1 MSDLIPFKFE
11 GAAIRVVQFEGD
23 PWFVGKDVAVPL
35 GYANPSQALGD
46 HCKSLKRLDSIKTIV
61 SNDFNGLRGD
71 TVLIPERDVYR
82 LIMRSKLPAAE
93 RFEEW
98 VVGEVLPMIRKT
110 GSYGAEQAMAFF
122 EKRFLGMIAD
132 AEAKIEQRLLDRIGI
147 QAFANAESLRDS
159 GYDINQSFITALQIR
174 KNERW
179 DVKHCPR
186 PSAISS
192 KLISWHKRHPAVA
205 RPRPGNPNSGLRWT
219 FHVDSVD
226 LWLSKEGRIWAF
238 DYSEKK
244 RGQTVFNFVKK

>member
-11 GAAIRVVQFEGD
+11 GSAVRVVQIDGE
-23 PWFVGKDVAVPL
+23 PWFVGKDVADVL
-35 GYANPSQALGD
+35 GYSNASDALRA
-46 HCKSLKRLDSIKTIV
+46 HCKCLKSLSSSESLEV
-61 SNDFNGLRGD
+61 SKINNLPGNTLI
-71 TVLIPERDVYR
+71 IPERDVYR

-98 VVGEVLPMIRKT
+98 VTGEVLPAIRKT
-110 GSYGAEQAMAFF
+110 GGYGAELAMASL
-122 EKRFLGMIAD
+122 ERRLVGLIAD
-132 AEAKIEQRLLDRIGI
+132 TEAKIERRLLDQIGI

-159 GYDINQSFITALQIR
+159 GYDVNRSFITALQIR

-179 DVKHCPR
+179 EIKHCPK
-186 PSAISS
+186 PASISA
-192 KLISWHKRHPAVA
+192 KLISWHKRHPAIA

-219 FHVDSVD
+219 FHVDSVE

-244 RGQTVFNFVKK
+244 RGQSVFSFVKK